1 MKRKLFAFT
10 TFAGILFAASSCIG
24 LDTAPYDRETD
35 LTYWTG
41 NEDAAEA
48 VLNSCYASMYSAS
61 EIIDRKSTR
70 LNSSH

>member
-48 VLNSCYASMYSAS
+48 VLNSC
-61 EIIDRKSTR
+61 
-70 LNSSH
+70 